1 MVLQQR
7 MAAALFLT
15 GLLCLVINS
24 GYSYGPSVLALMGLL
39 ALCLISQGP
48 LALRL
53 FSSQAFPVAI
63 THARQN
69 SLLIIVG

>member
-15 GLLCLVINS
+15 GLLCLIINS

-39 ALCLISQGP
+39 ALCLISRGE
-48 LALRL
+48 
-53 FSSQAFPVAI
+53 
-63 THARQN
+63 H
-69 SLLIIVG
+69 